1 MNQPN
6 IKNIKENNLKFTL
19 YYIIYLVKNKEK
31 RKKKFQSYT
40 IKKSFFYSLFYLY
53 KD

>member
-19 YYIIYLVKNKEK
+19 YYIYLVKNKEK
-31 RKKKFQSYT
+31 RKKNFKVT